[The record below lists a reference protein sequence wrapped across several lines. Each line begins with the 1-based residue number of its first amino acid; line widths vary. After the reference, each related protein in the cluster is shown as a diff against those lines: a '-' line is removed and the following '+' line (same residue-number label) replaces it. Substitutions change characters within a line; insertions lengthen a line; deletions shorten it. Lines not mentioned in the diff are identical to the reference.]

1 MAGKTRRKRREQTE
15 YFFDYS
21 LLFIVLFLL
30 GFGLVMIYSAS
41 SYTAFQDYKGDSGH
55 YMKRQLLA
63 IIIGLVMMIVV
74 ANIDYH
80 FWARFY
86 VIGYIVA
93 AVSILIVLT
102 PLGIESHKARR
113 WFRIPGIGLQVQ
125 PAEIAK
131 VCMILFLAVLV
142 CKMGKSVRS
151 MKGFLIMMA
160 LPLPIAL
167 EIYVVTD
174 NLSSA
179 LIVMAISLL
188 MVFVASPDYKKFV
201 LMGVAGIAAVALLVF
216 VIVNSDGEGGFRSGR
231 IVAWLDP
238 ESQAQDKGFQTLQG
252 LYAIGSGGIWGKG
265 LGQSMQKLKFLP
277 ESQND
282 MIFSIIC
289 EELGLFGAIAVIV
302 MFIMLIWRMM
312 IIANNASDLFGAMLV
327 VGVIGHIAVQAILNI
342 AVVTNTI
349 PNTGISLPFISYG
362 GSSVMFLL
370 IEIGLVLSVARRIQL
385 REL

>member
-1 MAGKTRRKRREQTE
+1 MAGKTRRRREQTE

-41 SYTAFQDYKGDSGH
+41 SYTAFQEWGDSGH
-55 YMKRQLLA
+55 FMKRQLMA
-63 IIIGLVMMIVV
+63 IVIGLIAMVIV

-80 FWARFY
+80 FWQRFY
-86 VIGYIVA
+86 LIGYIVS
-93 AVSILIVLT
+93 VVCIFIVLT
-102 PLGIESHKARR
+102 PLGIESHHARR

-131 VCMILFLAVLV
+131 LCMILFLAVMV
-142 CKMGKSVRS
+142 CKLGRNIGTR
-151 MKGFLIMMA
+151 KGFWFML
-160 LPLPIAL
+160 LVPLP
-167 EIYVVTD
+167 VVLLIWKVTS

-179 LIVMAISLL
+179 LIIMAIALL
-188 MVFVASPDYKKFV
+188 MSFVASPKYKNFV
-201 LMGVAGIAAVALLVF
+201 LLGLAGAAGAALV
-216 VIVNSDGEGGFRSGR
+216 VWYAVYSAGKGGFRLGR
-231 IVAWLDP
+231 IVAWLNP
-238 ESQAQDKGFQTLQG
+238 ESQAQDTGFQTLQG

-312 IIANNASDLFGAMLV
+312 IIANNAPDLFGAMLV

>member
-1 MAGKTRRKRREQTE
+1 MAGKSRRKRKEQTE

-41 SYTAFQDYKGDSGH
+41 SYTAFQDYDGDSGH
-55 YMKRQLLA
+55 FMKRQLLA
-63 IIIGLVMMIVV
+63 IIMGLVMMIVV

-80 FWARFY
+80 FWQRFY
-86 VIGYIVA
+86 ALGYVVSV
-93 AVSILIVLT
+93 VSILMVLT

-113 WFRIPGIGLQVQ
+113 WFRIPGTNLQVQ

-131 VCMILFLAVLV
+131 LCMILFLAVMV
-142 CKMGKSVRS
+142 CKLGKNIRS
-151 MKGFLIMMA
+151 MKGFMLMVAI
-160 LPLPIAL
+160 PLPIA
-167 EIYVVTD
+167 IMIWQITD

-179 LIVMAISLL
+179 LIVMAISVL

-201 LMGVAGIAAVALLVF
+201 IMGLAGLAAAAGVVFIAVQT
-216 VIVNSDGEGGFRSGR
+216 NGEGSFRFGR
-231 IVAWLDP
+231 IVAWLNP
-238 ESQAQDKGFQTLQG
+238 ESQAQDTGFQTLQG

-289 EELGLFGAIAVIV
+289 EELGLFGAIAVIL

-385 REL
+385 REM